1 MDQIGGA
8 QSVVR
13 GGVGGAQSVVR
24 EGSRLTTDRRPV
36 GSIGSDLGRWLF
48 LKLAVLGRFWFISD
62 ILDLSRVISKSGQPF

>member
-13 GGVGGAQSVVR
+13 GGGGGAQSVVR
-24 EGSRLTTDRRPV
+24 EGSRLPTDRRPV

-48 LKLAVLGRFWFISD
+48 VEM
-62 ILDLSRVISKSGQPF
+62 SR

>member
-24 EGSRLTTDRRPV
+24 EGSRLPTDRRPV

-48 LKLAVLGRFWFISD
+48 VEM
-62 ILDLSRVISKSGQPF
+62 SR